1 MNTAIAEPVRMLDV
15 PNADGTPGP
24 DSWALISQTE
34 PVVFCD
40 GSGAAEWSN
49 RRSDA
54 LLLPFTEAVSL
65 AQKRTGLGDRVAL
78 IRNNASSWE
87 WLMLVAEWAPSKS
100 LRLD

>member
-1 MNTAIAEPVRMLDV
+1 MTKAISEPLRMLDV

-40 GSGAAEWSN
+40 GRGAAEWSN

-78 IRNNASSWE
+78 IRNNAASWE
-87 WLMLVAEWAPSKS
+87 WLMLVADWGDATN
-100 LRLD
+100 LG